1 MGNIPSPTFL
11 LIDSRKEDREY
22 WAQRLIISSQHC
34 IVLEADTGASGL
46 AICQSQRVDCV
57 ITELELCD
65 MSGFQVLITLVPKAR
80 YPERAVIF
88 LSDLNH
94 PGLADLAK
102 KNGALAYLIKSRIS
116 GDILWRT
123 VHRSLAAVGSIRKRP
138 DF

>member
-65 MSGFQVLITLVPKAR
+65 MSGFQVLITLVHKAR

-94 PGLADLAK
+94 TGLADLAK
-102 KNGALAYLIKSRIS
+102 KKMERSR
-116 GDILWRT
+116 T
-123 VHRSLAAVGSIRKRP
+123 
-138 DF
+138 